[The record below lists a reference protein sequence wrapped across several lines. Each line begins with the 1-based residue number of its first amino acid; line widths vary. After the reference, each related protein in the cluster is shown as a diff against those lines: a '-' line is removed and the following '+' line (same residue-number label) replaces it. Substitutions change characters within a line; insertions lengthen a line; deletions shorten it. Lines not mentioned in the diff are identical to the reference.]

1 MNATPDELLAL
12 SAYIDNQLSPTERVA
27 LEQQLQQDTR
37 LRAELESLQSTVAL
51 VRSLPTLKAPRNFT
65 LDPAEFGKPKPSA
78 RVISLNSRWV
88 SRVAGLASVAALLLV
103 VFAVMLQGA
112 ANDSLDESDKA
123 ISSKSI
129 AQNDVNEQQT
139 SDNISMTAVAQSQA
153 ETPLPTS
160 TLTSPPA
167 PLPTASSAPTSA
179 VAADSVAEPTNS
191 ETIDI
196 QAYAPP
202 EVEGITPMDD
212 GLIYPPG
219 VPVPPSS
226 SSPIDTGGMGGGA
239 DEESFGMADV
249 SGAGGEGG
257 GMAGEEGGDAGME
270 ADDGMSPPDGY
281 TEVTPAVMPLPML
294 TAAPATQVAEAARSA
309 DFPPSAEAAEE
320 AESPTGDMADSA
332 VTTFSA
338 TETDRNPVD
347 LLTPVLEW
355 WDAFIQ
361 FLSRVL
367 FYGWW
372 H

>member
-1 MNATPDELLAL
+1 MNATPDELQAL
-12 SAYIDNQLSPTERVA
+12 SAYIDNQLSSTERVA
-27 LEQQLQQDTR
+27 LEQRLQQDTR

-65 LDPAEFGKPKPSA
+65 LDPAEFGKKPSA

-123 ISSKSI
+123 ISSKSL
-129 AQNDVNEQQT
+129 AENTMNEGAGG
-139 SDNISMTAVAQSQA
+139 SAPMTAVAQGQA
-153 ETPLPTS
+153 ETPFPTS
-160 TLTSPPA
+160 TLTSTPA

-212 GLIYPPG
+212 GLIHPPG

-226 SSPIDTGGMGGGA
+226 GGAVNGAETGGEVD
-239 DEESFGMADV
+239 DESLGMADV
-249 SGAGGEGG
+249 SGTGGEGG
-257 GMAGEEGGDAGME
+257 GMGGGDSSEAGME
-270 ADDGMSPPDGY
+270 ADDGMSPPEGY
-281 TEVTPAVMPLPML
+281 TEVAPAAMPLPML
-294 TAAPATQVAEAARSA
+294 TATPATQASEAARSA
-309 DFPPSAEAAEE
+309 DLPPSAEAAEE
-320 AESPTGDMADSA
+320 AEAPFGDVADSA

-338 TETDRNPVD
+338 TETDRHAID